1 LTEAQ
6 RSNFVAMTKDP
17 DVRKMSAR
25 SNAAMGKYW
34 DEVLHARDRGKKVAF
49 IPFNCSPEI
58 FHALDIVPVGVEVL
72 NTFAST
78 LEEGIHEYLDL
89 AVERGLPDT
98 MCSAQRGVVGLLE
111 AGLVEKPDFLVNG
124 AAGSC
129 DPNSKIFEYMAEKWD
144 IPALYLDVPYSHDRR
159 AIDYYTEGYREVV
172 AALQELSGNKLDE
185 DRLREVCQLTNECT
199 QIIMEINDM
208 KRQVPNP
215 VPNYYNLN
223 HLAQKLMLVGTPDAL
238 DFYKTALDVCKER
251 MRKGLHVLPEEK
263 IRFMMMYT
271 GIYFDQGLHH
281 WFQEEMGVSYV
292 MDLLVFYDFIPIIDT
307 TSVDTMLSGL
317 AEGMLSLPM
326 TRQLKGSWDMPA
338 NWLEDLLYYV
348 DTYKADCIAFTGHAA
363 CKQVWGVYRI
373 VAEEV
378 RKQLGVPS
386 LRLEGDG
393 WDSRVTSLEVIK
405 EQFTDFFETLA

>member
-1 LTEAQ
+1 
-6 RSNFVAMTKDP
+6 M
-17 DVRKMSAR
+17 
-25 SNAAMGKYW
+25 
-34 DEVLHARDRGKKVAF
+34 
-49 IPFNCSPEI
+49 
-58 FHALDIVPVGVEVL
+58 VE
-72 NTFAST
+72 
-78 LEEGIHEYLDL
+78 
-89 AVERGLPDT
+89 
-98 MCSAQRGVVGLLE
+98 
-111 AGLVEKPDFLVNG
+111 
-124 AAGSC
+124 
-129 DPNSKIFEYMAEKWD
+129 
-144 IPALYLDVPYSHDRR
+144 
-159 AIDYYTEGYREVV
+159 
-172 AALQELSGNKLDE
+172 ALQELSGNKLDE

-251 MRKGLHVLPEEK
+251 MEKGRHVLPEEK
-263 IRFMMMYT
+263 FRFMMMYT

-281 WFQEEMGVSYV
+281 WFQEEIGVSYV
-292 MDLLVFYDFIPIIDT
+292 MDLLIFHDFNPVIDT
-307 TSVDTMLSGL
+307 TNSDTMLAGL
-317 AEGMLSLPM
+317 AEGMLNLPM
-326 TRQLKGSWDMPA
+326 TRQLKGSWDMPT

-373 VAEEV
+373 VADEV
-378 RKQLGVPS
+378 KRQLGVPA

-405 EQFTDFFETLA
+405 EQFTEFFETLA